1 MNHDQL
7 IEKYPHLKDDLEAA
21 RALQETA
28 GSLQAKA
35 LYREKQVQINNLIP
49 ELINL
54 AKVWDENKLRYT
66 ITKIEILR
74 DEIVS
79 VERNSKAYDTLVDQI
94 GRGEFENTKSED
106 DE

>member
-1 MNHDQL
+1 MDHNTY
-7 IEKYPHLKDDLEAA
+7 IEKYPHLREELENA
-21 RALQETA
+21 RQLQETS

-35 LYREKQVQINNLIP
+35 LYKEKQAKINSLIP
-49 ELINL
+49 ELIEI

-79 VERNSKAYDTLVDQI
+79 IEHNAKVYDTLIEQI
-94 GRGEFENTKSED
+94 NRGDFDKEIS
-106 DE
+106 DEE